1 MLSPAQRAAQPFSS
15 SKSSSV
21 SSPASAGLPDVI
33 ALRTA
38 SGISGAVV
46 TPSEKLS
53 SAFSVADVPPV
64 SSAENVRRMGF

>member
-1 MLSPAQRAAQPFSS
+1 M
-15 SKSSSV
+15 
-21 SSPASAGLPDVI
+21 PDVI